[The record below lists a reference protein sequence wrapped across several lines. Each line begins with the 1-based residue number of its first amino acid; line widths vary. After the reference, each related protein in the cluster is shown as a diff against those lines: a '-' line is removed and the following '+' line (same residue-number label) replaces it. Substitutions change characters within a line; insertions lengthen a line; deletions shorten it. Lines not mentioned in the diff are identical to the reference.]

1 MSRYNLLMRH
11 ALKTEGALE
20 DTLARYNVTVS
31 CLRKEVEGLHAQ
43 LEAGKKAG
51 ATSVGAVKEM
61 DGKVKALR
69 LAVKSAEERETSVT
83 LALRDLED
91 KIAQREFELT
101 FVEERYNLLLLQ
113 VRERGGRDNA
123 KLLREHREHHSRD
136 HSPQVP
142 KPHPVNPKPHLV
154 HAGMDAHRC
163 HVSL

>member
-1 MSRYNLLMRH
+1 VISRYNQLMRH

-43 LEAGKKAG
+43 LEAAKKAG
-51 ATSVGAVKEM
+51 AASAVAVEAM
-61 DGKVKALR
+61 DGEVKALR
-69 LAVKSAEERETSVT
+69 LAAKSAEERETSVT
-83 LALRDLED
+83 LAVRDLED
-91 KIAQREFELT
+91 KIAQREEELT

-123 KLLREHREHHSRD
+123 KLLREHRERHSRD

-142 KPHPVNPKPHLV
+142 TP
-154 HAGMDAHRC
+154 
-163 HVSL
+163 